1 MKAPKTG
8 QSKTL
13 PLAAHDG
20 GGRFP
25 GLRTEDLSGH
35 WDPSTSSVV
44 MRRLGRQPHMRFL
57 TPAEEAAA
65 DALFNQLLG
74 QREEPRI
81 PIVQM
86 VDARLAEAE
95 TDGWHYEG
103 MPDDGRAWRVS
114 LAWLDDDARLR
125 CGGPIARASWDE
137 QRRVLQS
144 IQNLGK
150 DRWHDWP
157 ASHVWSLW
165 TRYACTAFY
174 SHPWAWD
181 EIGFTG
187 PAYPRGYKN
196 LGLNA
201 LEPTEVADSRPRQD
215 PLRRRT

>member
-1 MKAPKTG
+1 MAG
-8 QSKTL
+8 GSGAL
-13 PLAAHDG
+13 PLAADDG

-25 GLRTEDLSGH
+25 GLRTADLSGN
-35 WDPSTSSVV
+35 WDPATESVV
-44 MRRLGRQPHMRFL
+44 MQRLGRQPHMRFL

-86 VDARLAEAE
+86 VDARLAEAA

-103 MPDDGRAWRVS
+103 MPEDGRAWQVS

-125 CGGPIARASWDE
+125 CGRTFARVGWHE
-137 QRRVLQS
+137 QHRVLQS

-150 DRWHDWP
+150 DNWHDWP

-165 TRYACTAFY
+165 TRYGCTAFY

-196 LGLNA
+196 LGLDA
-201 LEPTEVADSRPRQD
+201 REPTEVADSRPRQD
-215 PLRRRT
+215 PLRRQS